1 MTIAKVI
8 RVSGNSILEIEETGT
23 LLQDFLDKVPPA
35 DVRKLLC
42 AVKQKPTV
50 VKTALKFL

>member
-8 RVSGNSILEIEETGT
+8 RIPGSSILEIEETGT
-23 LLQDFLDKVPPA
+23 LLQDFLDKVTPT
-35 DVRKLLC
+35 DVQKLLR